1 MEILGKT
8 TINPFIFFT
17 GKTGGYFTWI
27 VLILSLTGINIIHI
41 NSNGTLKT
49 IAMIIFASGII
60 IIIFSLYYPGK
71 SVRVG
76 LPNTKTVLKQ
86 SGIYRYSRNP
96 MYLGVHLFT
105 LSAMVYTMN
114 LIVIFLGLFSFIAY
128 HYIILGEEEFLAD
141 RFGEQYLIYKKNV
154 PRYF

>member
-8 TINPFIFFT
+8 TINPIIFFT
-17 GKTGGYFTWI
+17 GKLSGYFTWV
-27 VLILSLTGINIIHI
+27 VLIFSLTGFNIIRV

-49 IAMIIFASGII
+49 FAMIIFASGLLL
-60 IIIFSLYYPGK
+60 IFISLYYLGK

-86 SGIYRYSRNP
+86 SGIYRYSSNP